1 MIMFLY
7 NKPYETSGNVLY
19 ENYNTGVDQIV
30 SGLKVVNAP
39 AHLTGTV
46 RFRVAKRE
54 RKVIPSK
61 DGRIEVNRL
70 VVQFGYDEIR
80 NLEKNNIYLTEGK
93 FKMEYDG
100 IKYRLVFKNDFGQ
113 NIDRSFM
120 NVGIIEA
127 TFEKERPDL

>member
-1 MIMFLY
+1 MFLY
-7 NKPYETSGNVLY
+7 NKPYEVSGNVLY
-19 ENYNTGVDQIV
+19 ENYNSGTSQIV
-30 SGLKVVNAP
+30 SGLKIVNAP

-54 RKVIPSK
+54 MKVIPTK
-61 DGRIEVNRL
+61 DGRTKVNRL

-100 IKYRLVFKNDFGQ
+100 IRYRLVFKNDFGQ
-113 NIDRSFM
+113 DIDRKFM
-120 NVGIIEA
+120 NVGLIEA